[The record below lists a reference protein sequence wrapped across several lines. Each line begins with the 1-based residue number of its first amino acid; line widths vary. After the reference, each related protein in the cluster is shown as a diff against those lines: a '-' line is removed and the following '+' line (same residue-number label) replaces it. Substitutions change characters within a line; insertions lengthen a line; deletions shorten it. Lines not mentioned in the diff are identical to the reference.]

1 MATTRKTSRA
11 GLAALLLTVPTS
23 LGAVLGGRWC
33 WYVTRGATPYDE
45 IGIELNSRM
54 PNGPRGWGCA
64 RIAERFPA
72 RSRPTA
78 ARGGEPHPSRARAS
92 SGSMIG
98 MPSLIG

>member
-64 RIAERFPA
+64 RIAERFP
-72 RSRPTA
+72 RSIPPHGC
-78 ARGGEPHPSRARAS
+78 ARG
-92 SGSMIG
+92 
-98 MPSLIG
+98 